1 MQAYESFSKL
11 NMDYTIV
18 FVLVFVLIPEIAA
31 WESTLLSSS
40 ATSRNNSRLK
50 GLSFKSFQAESVV
63 SCALRCQRVPRCISL
78 NFRKTL
84 SSEPAQQSMGVCEF
98 NEREA
103 VFKSAALQH
112 EEGYVYIQLHNTNAG
127 HDCQLI
133 GCLNGGS
140 CVFNHA
146 LRAFRCLCK
155 KPWSGQYCEACPVPL
170 GMESGAIKD
179 SQLSASSEF
188 NKAHGVHFSRLR
200 PKLPTGRPGAGGK
213 PPGQGW
219 KPPRP
224 GGRPP
229 RPGGKRLPNCW
240 VASFNDHN
248 PWLQVDLKNIVAV
261 IGIATQG
268 LVTQYKIQFREMDH
282 QPFKVHKKIGE
293 KSETGLFIWSRLPE
307 TALSPR

>member
-127 HDCQLI
+127 VGVQ
-133 GCLNGGS
+133 
-140 CVFNHA
+140 
-146 LRAFRCLCK
+146 
-155 KPWSGQYCEACPVPL
+155 
-170 GMESGAIKD
+170 IK
-179 SQLSASSEF
+179 Q
-188 NKAHGVHFSRLR
+188 
-200 PKLPTGRPGAGGK
+200 
-213 PPGQGW
+213 
-219 KPPRP
+219 
-224 GGRPP
+224 
-229 RPGGKRLPNCW
+229 
-240 VASFNDHN
+240 
-248 PWLQVDLKNIVAV
+248 
-261 IGIATQG
+261 
-268 LVTQYKIQFREMDH
+268 
-282 QPFKVHKKIGE
+282 KKIEENTLKHLKAILKVLGIE
-293 KSETGLFIWSRLPE
+293 YGIRKKVIT
-307 TALSPR
+307 

>member
-40 ATSRNNSRLK
+40 TTSRNNSRLK

-127 HDCQLI
+127 VGVQI
-133 GCLNGGS
+133 KQ
-140 CVFNHA
+140 
-146 LRAFRCLCK
+146 K
-155 KPWSGQYCEACPVPL
+155 KIEENTLKHLTAILKVL
-170 GMESGAIKD
+170 GIEYGIRKKSD
-179 SQLSASSEF
+179 Y
-188 NKAHGVHFSRLR
+188 
-200 PKLPTGRPGAGGK
+200 
-213 PPGQGW
+213 
-219 KPPRP
+219 
-224 GGRPP
+224 
-229 RPGGKRLPNCW
+229 
-240 VASFNDHN
+240 
-248 PWLQVDLKNIVAV
+248 LKNYVTFIVLIV
-261 IGIATQG
+261 
-268 LVTQYKIQFREMDH
+268 
-282 QPFKVHKKIGE
+282 P
-293 KSETGLFIWSRLPE
+293 
-307 TALSPR
+307 